1 MNLYVTHLTKHLFF
15 NPHPRA
21 HLLILERGDQRE
33 REGEKHWCE
42 EETLA
47 NCLWYT
53 PRLET
58 SCMCPHQEP
67 NWQQACALTGNW
79 IHNLSV
85 YRTTLQPS
93 EPHQPRKTKH
103 NALKFFCIFLE
114 HAFLLIWKGWRS
126 SDLKHSLSLF
136 FYYLSLCLSSSL
148 SFSVRRLFL
157 CSFLTLK
164 ISHQSSPVLFP
175 FPTLTTTRYICFF
188 LWTSQCKLIKLISMT
203 PDSPLIHRL
212 DYGQQR
218 CFSSERNEW
227 KPLNSHIH
235 IVPVI

>member
-1 MNLYVTHLTKHLFF
+1 
-15 NPHPRA
+15 
-21 HLLILERGDQRE
+21 
-33 REGEKHWCE
+33 
-42 EETLA
+42 
-47 NCLWYT
+47 
-53 PRLET
+53 
-58 SCMCPHQEP
+58 MCPDWESNPQLFSLQDDTPTKWATPAKE
-67 NWQQACALTGNW
+67 NQAQCLK
-79 IHNLSV
+79 ILLYLSW
-85 YRTTLQPS
+85 TCFP
-93 EPHQPRKTKH
+93 PD
-103 NALKFFCIFLE
+103 LE
-114 HAFLLIWKGWRS
+114 GVKVFWSQAF
-126 SDLKHSLSLF
+126 SLSL

-148 SFSVRRLFL
+148 SSSVRRLFL

-235 IVPVI
+235 IVPVM